1 MEHGVNAKSFT
12 LCSLLYAFLNY
23 KILAFQIYNLQS
35 TINELVI
42 LDHSFESLLE
52 GRDRFQLVDLFG

>member
-1 MEHGVNAKSFT
+1 MQNPS
-12 LCSLLYAFLNY
+12 LYALCPPQLQNTC
-23 KILAFQIYNLQS
+23 ISNLQS
-35 TINELVI
+35 TIYKLVI